1 MSGKLWTLRD
11 RYGNNIYLANE
22 RWEHITNPLNHPE
35 MLDYE
40 EKLKETLRAGRRKQD
55 PLNPQKYRYAKP
67 FDNLAADNTH
77 IIAIVLFRLK
87 EGESGKPEPNNYV
100 VTAYQKEIG

>member
-1 MSGKLWTLRD
+1 MSGQRWTLRD
-11 RYGNNIYLANE
+11 RYSNDIYLTDE
-22 RWEHITNPLNHPE
+22 RWEHITDPLNHPE

-40 EKLKETLRAGRRKQD
+40 DELKETLRVGKRKQD
-55 PLNPQKYRYAKP
+55 SLNPQKYRYAEA

-77 IIAIVLFRLK
+77 IIAIVLLRLK
-87 EGESGKPEPNNYV
+87 KGESGNPEPNNYV